1 MEILKFKKIFA
12 SGAMLASSLGLIACE
27 NTKDS
32 SNESATITNN
42 ESNCTSWSVNF
53 SKDVGNGE
61 IRTAEIKT
69 DDQYDSN
76 SRISISWIK
85 GMPDQLVID
94 TQGQENGIQSS
105 ELNPPEAILNEA
117 IPSVNVQTEKK
128 CIHI

>member
-94 TQGQENGIQSS
+94 TQGQENGIPSS